1 MNAYK
6 PALFA
11 LFLAISGSA
20 AAAPLLFLKG
30 DKLYTITS
38 GTDYDYVTSGVTKV
52 VAKSSLFLKNDRLY
66 RYAGGTSYEYITQQ
80 VTEICDD
87 ANYLVKQGSKL
98 YALDASY
105 ETDYVTAGVTSCSSK

>member
-6 PALFA
+6 TALFA
-11 LFLAISGSA
+11 LVLAMSGSA
-20 AAAPLLFLKG
+20 VATPLLFLKG

-38 GTDYDYVTSGVTKV
+38 GTEYDYVTSGVTQV
-52 VAKSSLFLKNDRLY
+52 VSKSSLFLKSDRLY
-66 RYAGGTSYEYITQQ
+66 RYTGGTSYEYVTQQ

-87 ANYLVKQGSKL
+87 TNYLVKQGTRL
-98 YALDASY
+98 YVLNASY